1 MNLKYN
7 LYLAKYLIDIIP
19 KFIHNIKI
27 TNESHIILE
36 INNINN
42 FYYLFFFLKNNS
54 ILNYQLLMDMCCIH
68 YLKSEYII
76 IYNCL
81 NIISNHRI
89 FVKIRIFHH
98 YAKLP
103 TISFYYKSAGWL
115 EREVCDMF
123 GIKFAG
129 HIDLRRILTD
139 YGFRG
144 QPLRKTFPLIG
155 FIEIRY
161 DYAKKYLVYE
171 PIEFSQTFRNFENF
185 NPWG

>member
-7 LYLAKYLIDIIP
+7 LYLAKYLIDTIP
-19 KFIHNIKI
+19 RVLSKIKI
-27 TNESHIILE
+27 TNTNHMIIE
-36 INNINN
+36 IRSIND
-42 FYYLFFFLKNNS
+42 LFFVCFFLKHHS
-54 ILNYQLLMDMCCIH
+54 ILKYKMLMDMCCIH
-68 YLKSEYII
+68 YLKSEYHIV
-76 IYNCL
+76 YNFL
-81 NIISNHRI
+81 NLKTNHRI
-89 FVKIRIFHH
+89 FVKVKVFNH
-98 YAKLP
+98 YASLP

-115 EREVCDMF
+115 EREICDMF
-123 GIKFAG
+123 GIKFSG
-129 HIDLRRILTD
+129 HVDLRRILTD

-155 FIEIRY
+155 YIEVRY